1 MSRGSKFECLWF
13 VPLGIDLTRTVSVRT
28 IRILDGSK
36 FEHVF
41 FELTISRTHRQCE
54 WARALAYLCVF
65 YWCSDIWIMPEQSK
79 WDIGASS
86 TYPRIHRNK
95 KIKNTLKLKQSN
107 TQLCR
112 AIRYKDTRIL
122 FDFSGR
128 WMGCKVLASML
139 ALMDSHKFGVKFA
152 QILRYLAIPQI
163 LIAIRDKLRECVC
176 FCDTQKPSKS
186 VA

>member
-1 MSRGSKFECLWF
+1 MAAFSLAHFSNNERCTWSPICSYIALLARTRGYNWTGEM
-13 VPLGIDLTRTVSVRT
+13 G
-28 IRILDGSK
+28 
-36 FEHVF
+36 
-41 FELTISRTHRQCE
+41 QCE